1 LPRLRKAK
9 EPPQGPLLNEA
20 SLLDIMR
27 AGLAHAK
34 TKHKLDKIQRYDA
47 MFSF

>member
-1 LPRLRKAK
+1 
-9 EPPQGPLLNEA
+9 
-20 SLLDIMR
+20 MR

-47 MFSF
+47 MFSY